1 MPGTSPVG
9 EKKKSVATVL
19 QPVPSVYKLCSRILK
34 PFPQFNKSCPRI
46 NKPLNYYPPSMVG
59 LCVGVGLGLGNQ
71 IEISTR
77 RVIIWQGVENGHN
90 THVQEKLQMYC
101 KTSKIE

>member
-1 MPGTSPVG
+1 M
-9 EKKKSVATVL
+9 
-19 QPVPSVYKLCSRILK
+19 
-34 PFPQFNKSCPRI
+34 
-46 NKPLNYYPPSMVG
+46 
-59 LCVGVGLGLGNQ
+59 GLGLGNQ

-77 RVIIWQGVENGHN
+77 RVIIWQGVENEHN